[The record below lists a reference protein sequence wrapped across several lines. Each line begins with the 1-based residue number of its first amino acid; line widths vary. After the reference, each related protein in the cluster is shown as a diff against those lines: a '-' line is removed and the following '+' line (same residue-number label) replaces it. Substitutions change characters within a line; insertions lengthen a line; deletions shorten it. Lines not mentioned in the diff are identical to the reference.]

1 MLIANDDLS
10 APQIFFPRIDH
21 GVVNEGLACHEK
33 MFSYPKETTLV
44 GKIVLLNITMPN
56 YYALREEAFL

>member
-10 APQIFFPRIDH
+10 APQIFLPRIDH

-33 MFSYPKETTLV
+33 NVFLSEGDNFS
-44 GKIVLLNITMPN
+44 
-56 YYALREEAFL
+56 R